1 MLRKFNE
8 SQKKAQDR
16 SPYFHHLEEEKISYF
31 TFFFS
36 PKLRCKLSRI
46 ELLPL
51 TSEFQRMFV

>member
-16 SPYFHHLEEEKISYF
+16 NPYFHHLEGEKISYF
-31 TFFFS
+31 TFLFS
-36 PKLRCKLSRI
+36 SKLSWKLSRI

-51 TSEFQRMFV
+51 TSEFQRMYF